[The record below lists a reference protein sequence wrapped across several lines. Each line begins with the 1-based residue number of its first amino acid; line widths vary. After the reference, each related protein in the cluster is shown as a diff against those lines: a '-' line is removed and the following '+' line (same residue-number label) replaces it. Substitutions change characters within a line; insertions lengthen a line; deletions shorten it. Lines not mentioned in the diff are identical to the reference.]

1 MCSFT
6 IWKSKKSIVINAGCV
21 KVVLLYELIWIPP
34 QAISW
39 RTLLSFNGNPP
50 NNFPIKLC
58 SPKKIQEPHTIHIT
72 NDRTYFHGP
81 PVANVLHQV
90 VDFWASL
97 FRMHWCALHP
107 INALYA
113 DVTLIEK
120 PKNKFTPKKEV
131 FCPKRKKLVELKKTL
146 FRCNLPV
153 LGRVVSTSKN
163 VFIPI
168 LRYFFELA
176 KKLHVGVST
185 NRGSPKWMVYN
196 GKPY

>member
-1 MCSFT
+1 MF
-6 IWKSKKSIVINAGCV
+6 
-21 KVVLLYELIWIPP
+21 P
-34 QAISW
+34 QENP
-39 RTLLSFNGNPP
+39 RTPYNS
-50 NNFPIKLC
+50 
-58 SPKKIQEPHTIHIT
+58 H

-153 LGRVVSTSKN
+153 LGRVVSTRKKRFYSHLAL
-163 VFIPI
+163 F
-168 LRYFFELA
+168 LRIGQETACGCFH
-176 KKLHVGVST
+176 K
-185 NRGSPKWMVYN
+185 
-196 GKPY
+196 